1 MNTVTQAPADLKR
14 NRLTILLIIGLFVAP
29 IVLAWLYVAGV
40 FDWRAQGLL
49 NRGNLISP
57 PIDIT
62 ALNPP
67 LRLPAWSEMA
77 PSNWA
82 VIVVT
87 DGACAAACGEA
98 LDRLLIIRELLG
110 QGSER
115 VSIHALATTAAVPS
129 HQARIIIDPATL
141 AGLQKALAHATPPLK
156 LPAIVF
162 LDWRH
167 QLMMHYVLDTD
178 PKNIQQDLKRML
190 RASAIR

>member
-40 FDWRAQGLL
+40 FDWRAQGML

-87 DGACAAACGEA
+87 DGACAATCREA

-115 VSIHALATTAAVPS
+115 VSIHALATAAAVPP
-129 HQARIIIDPATL
+129 HQARIIVDPVAL
-141 AGLQKALAHATPPLK
+141 VGLQRALAHAAPPLK

-167 QLMMHYVLDTD
+167 QLMMHYALDTN

>member
-1 MNTVTQAPADLKR
+1 MNTVTQVPADLKR
-14 NRLTILLIIGLFVAP
+14 NRLMILLIVGLFVAP

-40 FDWRAQGLL
+40 FNWRVQGML

-62 ALNPP
+62 TLNPP

-87 DGACAAACGEA
+87 DGACAATCGEA

-115 VSIHALATTAAVPS
+115 VSIHALATAAAVPP
-129 HQARIIIDPATL
+129 HQARIIVDPVAL
-141 AGLQKALAHATPPLK
+141 VGLQKALAHAAPPLK

-167 QLMMHYVLDTD
+167 QLMMHYALDTN

>member
-40 FDWRAQGLL
+40 FDWRAQGML

-62 ALNPP
+62 TLNPP

-87 DGACAAACGEA
+87 DGACAATCGEA

-110 QGSER
+110 DRKS
-115 VSIHALATTAAVPS
+115 VV
-129 HQARIIIDPATL
+129 
-141 AGLQKALAHATPPLK
+141 
-156 LPAIVF
+156 
-162 LDWRH
+162 
-167 QLMMHYVLDTD
+167 
-178 PKNIQQDLKRML
+178 
-190 RASAIR
+190 

>member
-14 NRLTILLIIGLFVAP
+14 NRLTILLIVGLFVAP

-40 FDWRAQGLL
+40 FDWRAQGML
-49 NRGNLISP
+49 NRGNLILP

-67 LRLPAWSEMA
+67 LRLAAWSEMA

-115 VSIHALATTAAVPS
+115 VSIHALATTVGGPH
-129 HQARIIIDPATL
+129 HQVRIIVDPVAL
-141 AGLQKALAHATPPLK
+141 VGLQKALAHAAPPLK

-167 QLMMHYVLDTD
+167 QLMMHYALDTN

>member
-1 MNTVTQAPADLKR
+1 MNTATQAPADLKR
-14 NRLTILLIIGLFVAP
+14 NRLTILLIVGLFVAP
-29 IVLAWLYVAGV
+29 IVLAWLYAAGV
-40 FDWRAQGLL
+40 FDWRAQGML

-62 ALNPP
+62 TLNPP

-87 DGACAAACGEA
+87 DGACAATCGEA

-115 VSIHALATTAAVPS
+115 VSIHALATAAAVPP
-129 HQARIIIDPATL
+129 HQARIIVDPVAL
-141 AGLQKALAHATPPLK
+141 VGLQKALAHAAPPLK

-167 QLMMHYVLDTD
+167 QLMMHYALDTN